1 MPLESSGVASD
12 VVSQKAPLAITRVPR
27 KHARPAS
34 TPKISL
40 YQPGRLRVS
49 DLQALFSISHT
60 TVYKRMAEGLVPPP
74 DGYDMPNRPK
84 GQQGRPY
91 WHTAT
96 IRPYLEPKVS

>member
-1 MPLESSGVASD
+1 MSFGSSGAGSAA
-12 VVSQKAPLAITRVPR
+12 VSQQPLLPITRAPR

-60 TVYKRMAEGLVPPP
+60 TLYKRVAEGLIPPP
-74 DGYDMPNRPK
+74 DGWDMPNRPK
-84 GQQGRPY
+84 GRQGRPY

-96 IRPYLEPKVS
+96 IRPHLEPSAP